1 MEGACMTRILLAFD
15 QARAEDESV
24 TWRRIAMGLRDSG
37 IQQVHLRAARHE
49 GPAPAALLED
59 TAVLT
64 CPMPLPWWRT
74 RTLGDRLARQIESH
88 SVDALV
94 ASGEGAV
101 SALVPVRDRLDIP
114 LLVDVWRGSQLD
126 QFDAIRA
133 DLWIAR
139 SEALAEALRKR
150 VEHGTV
156 VTARAP
162 IVQTPATRLPD
173 KRPSLVVLDPGDRP
187 RLWDALLDALTT
199 VLEARPDLE
208 CIMELRNRR
217 EHRLWRQL
225 RQRELLSRISVE
237 STAGPLESLVA
248 AATMVVAPD
257 PSMPCRTI
265 ISTAMAGGAVLLA
278 ASAKND
284 ELIRDRDTA
293 VVVDQGTATQW
304 TEAMQMVLEDPQKR
318 HDWSRHAIAAVSAA
332 CEPESTLAAW
342 VTAVASATAPSSYAI
357 GST

>member
-1 MEGACMTRILLAFD
+1 M
-15 QARAEDESV
+15 
-24 TWRRIAMGLRDSG
+24 
-37 IQQVHLRAARHE
+37 
-49 GPAPAALLED
+49 
-59 TAVLT
+59 
-64 CPMPLPWWRT
+64 
-74 RTLGDRLARQIESH
+74 
-88 SVDALV
+88 
-94 ASGEGAV
+94 
-101 SALVPVRDRLDIP
+101 
-114 LLVDVWRGSQLD
+114 
-126 QFDAIRA
+126 
-133 DLWIAR
+133 
-139 SEALAEALRKR
+139 
-150 VEHGTV
+150 

-278 ASAKND
+278 APGEAPAMSA
-284 ELIRDRDTA
+284 A
-293 VVVDQGTATQW
+293 SVPAAAAGGAAAATEE
-304 TEAMQMVLEDPQKR
+304 TNAAAATGRGAAARRGCRSTIYLHGRLYRRK
-318 HDWSRHAIAAVSAA
+318 SAVSSGATGPPWLS
-332 CEPESTLAAW
+332 CPCRRPSWQMRSWVLVGLCRVDGSKVHRNSTN
-342 VTAVASATAPSSYAI
+342 SAQ
-357 GST
+357 GSA